1 MRYLVRAIPSLA
13 ALVVGGA
20 SFVLSFVAL
29 SEVAAEVEAVPAH
42 LAFLVPLVVD
52 GGVLAGSA
60 SLWASSYR
68 GTRRDPVAYLTVAGL
83 LAFSVVVNVSHAGES
98 LLAKAIAAL
107 PPIVLLACLELVAS
121 GHRRDFLDA
130 ALGSQPRVEA
140 RPDAPPVPSEASS
153 TPEPQIRLGARPVPA
168 HASTRP
174 AAEVAPV
181 PELTKADRIRGL
193 YDEYVL
199 QGMDPRGPE
208 VVRVIA
214 SEVGVAESYVR
225 RVIRPSRAG
234 RVRAESPTG

>member
-13 ALVVGGA
+13 AVLVGSA

-60 SLWASSYR
+60 SLWAASYR
-68 GTRRDPVAYLTVAGL
+68 GTRRDPIAYLTVAGL

-98 LLAKAIAAL
+98 PLAKAIAAL

-121 GHRRDFLDA
+121 SHRRDFLDA
-130 ALGSQPRVEA
+130 ALSSQVSQVA
-140 RPDAPPVPSEASS
+140 VPDSPPVPAGSPSAAEA
-153 TPEPQIRLGARPVPA
+153 LA
-168 HASTRP
+168 RP
-174 AAEVAPV
+174 AARVAGPAAADRLV
-181 PELTKADRIRGL
+181 AGPPAVSEPTKADRIREL
-193 YDEYVL
+193 YDKYVL